1 MIEDVN
7 KSYGV
12 AKSLY
17 RHITTLKNEQLQR
30 DFGESQNTTYFE
42 TAKIQ
47 TFSKPRNVCLSK
59 TFDGDGC
66 LKQIYTGLSTYIAYL
81 PYVERENLTA
91 AVIIDVKHLTTRLLN
106 HIKDKLKDG
115 WDHTLNV
122 PTLPQGSAWTRKMV
136 TYSILSNFEN
146 FMKDTCRAIYF
157 INIKPKYVRML
168 GGKVPHNVV

>member
-1 MIEDVN
+1 MVR
-7 KSYGV
+7 
-12 AKSLY
+12 L
-17 RHITTLKNEQLQR
+17 QLQR

-106 HIKDKLKDG
+106 HIKDKVSSPGHEQCQLYIS
-115 WDHTLNV
+115 NI
-122 PTLPQGSAWTRKMV
+122 GSAWTRKMV

-168 GGKVPHNVV
+168 GGKVPHNVLSEKNKK